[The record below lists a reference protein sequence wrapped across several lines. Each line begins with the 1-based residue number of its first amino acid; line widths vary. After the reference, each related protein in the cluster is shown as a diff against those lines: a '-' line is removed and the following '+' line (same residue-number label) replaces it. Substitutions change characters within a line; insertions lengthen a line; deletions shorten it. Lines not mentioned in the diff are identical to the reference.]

1 MPSCF
6 NVVPG
11 CSIVF
16 VFLPSNFSCM
26 VSTWL
31 WLIRC
36 SMLFPIC
43 FHMMFIVFSRFS
55 RGFPEVFP
63 QLPPQFRPNAPVAE
77 SRGAAAPCRCRA
89 PPPPLGRPGGRRLL
103 HPATVENGLW
113 KSMVYLLKMV
123 MFHGEL
129 LNNQMDYLFQDDY
142 IYINKCRK
150 RHVCVISW
158 FIFTYYIHIC
168 VWFVCRSTYILY
180 INMTSAG
187 GMTLRMCFVGM
198 DQWSSCRNQNKRG
211 LLAELE
217 VSWNGGVPQNGW
229 FNGKS
234 H

>member
-55 RGFPEVFP
+55 RGFPEVFPQLPPQFRPRGFPEVFPQLPPQFRPRAFPEVFP

-142 IYINKCRK
+142 IYI
-150 RHVCVISW
+150 
-158 FIFTYYIHIC
+158 
-168 VWFVCRSTYILY
+168 
-180 INMTSAG
+180 
-187 GMTLRMCFVGM
+187 
-198 DQWSSCRNQNKRG
+198 
-211 LLAELE
+211 
-217 VSWNGGVPQNGW
+217 
-229 FNGKS
+229 
-234 H
+234 

>member
-1 MPSCF
+1 MAVRIPQIQPKMKRSAKDDKGKWPQYAGQPS
-6 NVVPG
+6 
-11 CSIVF
+11 
-16 VFLPSNFSCM
+16 
-26 VSTWL
+26 
-31 WLIRC
+31 
-36 SMLFPIC
+36 
-43 FHMMFIVFSRFS
+43 
-55 RGFPEVFP
+55 P
-63 QLPPQFRPNAPVAE
+63 QKLLR
-77 SRGAAAPCRCRA
+77 APCTKKDSQETA
-89 PPPPLGRPGGRRLL
+89 LSIWVLSFAEHPKLL
-103 HPATVENGLW
+103 IV
-113 KSMVYLLKMV
+113 
-123 MFHGEL
+123 
-129 LNNQMDYLFQDDY
+129 NQMVYLFQDDY
-142 IYINKCRK
+142 ITLYTKTDVERDT
-150 RHVCVISW
+150 CVISW